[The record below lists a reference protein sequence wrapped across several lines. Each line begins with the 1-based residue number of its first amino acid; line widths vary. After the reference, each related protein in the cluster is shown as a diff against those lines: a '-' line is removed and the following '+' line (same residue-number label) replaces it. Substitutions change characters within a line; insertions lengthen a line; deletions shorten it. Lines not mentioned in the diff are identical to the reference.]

1 MNTPV
6 SPVPVRSERR
16 LARWILV
23 TLLLLITPI
32 ALVGVGVASLF
43 GLNRDAAL
51 LKREV
56 MAASDSDWNT
66 TVQVNVGWCTLTA
79 ARTVLRF
86 VDAPNVDEARLALA
100 AVRRASVGVYQRI
113 GRARDWSR
121 DQLIT
126 RTDERMTRRGWSR
139 LVGVLDDDAT
149 VLVYASDEIDS
160 GGKIDLC
167 LAVIDGEEMV
177 IVSTRVDAGALV
189 ELAGRHMPEGGLR
202 GQLSQARMRI

>member
-1 MNTPV
+1 MNNPVTPAA
-6 SPVPVRSERR
+6 RGQRR
-16 LARWILV
+16 LARWILAA
-23 TLLLLITPI
+23 LILLITPL

-56 MAASDSDWNT
+56 MAASDCDWNT
-66 TVQVNVGWCTLTA
+66 TVQVNVGWCTLAA

-86 VDAPNVDEARLALA
+86 VDAPDVDDARLALS

-121 DQLIT
+121 DQLIS
-126 RTDERMTRRGWSR
+126 RTDERMTGRGWSR
-139 LVGVLDDDAT
+139 LVGVLGDDET
-149 VLVYASDEIDS
+149 VLVYASDELDS

-177 IVSTRVDAGALV
+177 IVSTKIDADALV
-189 ELAGRHMPEGGLR
+189 ELAAKHLPEGGLR
-202 GQLSQARMRI
+202 GKLSHAKASI

>member
-1 MNTPV
+1 MNA
-6 SPVPVRSERR
+6 PVPLVTARSERR
-16 LARWILV
+16 LARWILAA
-23 TLLLLITPI
+23 LLLLITPI
-32 ALVGVGVASLF
+32 ALIGVGVASFF

-66 TVQVNVGWCTLTA
+66 TVQLNVGLCTLAA

-86 VDAPNVDEARLALA
+86 ADVPDVEDARLALA
-100 AVRRASVGVYQRI
+100 SVRRASVGVYQRI

-121 DQLIT
+121 EQLIA

-139 LVGVLDDDAT
+139 LVGVLGDDET
-149 VLVYASDEIDS
+149 VLIYASDELDS
-160 GGKIDLC
+160 GGKLDLC

-177 IVSTRVDAGALV
+177 IVSTKIDADALAD
-189 ELAGRHMPEGGLR
+189 LAGKHIPEGGLR
-202 GQLSQARMRI
+202 GKLGHAKVRI